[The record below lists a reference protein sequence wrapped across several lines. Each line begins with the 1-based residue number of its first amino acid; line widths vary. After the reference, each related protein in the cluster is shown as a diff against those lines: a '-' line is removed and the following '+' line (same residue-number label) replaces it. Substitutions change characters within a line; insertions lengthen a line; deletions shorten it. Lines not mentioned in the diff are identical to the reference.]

1 MQTDYVAL
9 TENCRHNFYPYFE
22 GISEPT
28 KWEPEP
34 QPKSYM
40 GKEYN
45 YEQATQKQRSME
57 RDIRATK
64 REIEASKAI
73 GFDTKALE
81 RKKKMQIAE
90 YHAFSN
96 KMDIRAKDNRLRVVK
111 GSSELNKTNV
121 FKDFTKNIV

>member
-1 MQTDYVAL
+1 MAL

-34 QPKSYM
+34 DPKSYM
-40 GKEYN
+40 GKEYT
-45 YEQATQKQRSME
+45 YTQATQKQRSME
-57 RDIRATK
+57 RDIRAVK

-73 GFDTKALE
+73 GSDTKTLE
-81 RKKKMQIAE
+81 RKKKLLIAN
-90 YHAFSN
+90 YHAFSS
-96 KMDIRAKDNRLRVVK
+96 KMEIRAKDNRLRVVK
-111 GSSELNKTNV
+111 GSSELNNTRV